1 MKKSELITLLECIK
15 LRNEDD
21 VKFFLKLDEKEIKI
35 LIDNKEKA
43 QFLYNIIRK
52 FKNSNHYE
60 CILKNAIEI
69 KDKRLYEPYKDLVIK
84 HQSQSREKFTYIIET
99 VMQVK
104 DFEKIIGIINLLT
117 LKSSIVRDVV
127 IKNEI
132 NKIVT
137 LDIEQINLISKII
150 KYDSATNWKNS
161 INLMKRV
168 YGIKDKNILNNLINI
183 FEKVLSF
190 LYTSDKYEVINNVFD
205 SIEEILKINNVE
217 IINNVLEDILNEM
230 QKEQK
235 TKEISIFDKTKEL
248 IEERNIVS
256 VILKLDKKALL
267 DGLNVLSDDEEITQN
282 TYVKKHIL

>member
-1 MKKSELITLLECIK
+1 MKKGELITLLECIK

-35 LIDNKEKA
+35 LIDNKEKT
-43 QFLYNIIRK
+43 QFLYDIIRK

-69 KDKRLYEPYKDLVIK
+69 KNKRLYEPYKDLVIK
-84 HQSQSREKFTYIIET
+84 YQSQSREKFTYIIET

-117 LKSSIVRDVV
+117 LKSSIVKDVV

-132 NKIVT
+132 NKIVD
-137 LDIEQINLISKII
+137 LDLEQINLISKII
-150 KYDSATNWKNS
+150 KYDSATNWTNS

-168 YGIKDKNILNNLINI
+168 YEIKDKNILNNLINI
-183 FEKVLSF
+183 FEKKLSF
-190 LYTSDKYEVINNVFD
+190 LYTSDKYEVVNNVFD
-205 SIEEILKINNVE
+205 SVEEILKINNVE

-230 QKEQK
+230 KSEQK
-235 TKEISIFDKTKEL
+235 IKEISILDKTKEL
-248 IEERNIVS
+248 IKERNIVS
-256 VILKLDKKALL
+256 AILKLDKKALL
-267 DGLNVLSDDEEITQN
+267 DGLSVLSDDEEITQN